1 MKNQAIS
8 EEKRRSVFNVL
19 KGEYVGKRIQPSY
32 LRQEVV
38 LKNNQSNYEFNFAEL
53 VAAALNATERRLRR
67 TDAFKVLGM
76 SLQLLIEETLKPGK
90 GVLITY
96 PNPFQVNQV
105 TSAPS
110 ASIPGVAVVS
120 PKDLN
125 AVYNGT
131 ISASVNNDTQFEYIE
146 TRQFLTVP
154 STQENSIN
162 DYTETDIAAGMI
174 SLEPHLLLNGKNT
187 NKFVLTIPT
196 WNAIAIQ
203 SHKPDWDIKAVLL
216 LDGFHIPGV
225 NS

>member
-1 MKNQAIS
+1 MISQPITERKLREVFNMLKAKYPNSRIQAS
-8 EEKRRSVFNVL
+8 ALREEKKLENNNRTLTYSF
-19 KGEYVGKRIQPSY
+19 GEGTVIP
-32 LRQEVV
+32 
-38 LKNNQSNYEFNFAEL
+38 
-53 VAAALNATERRLRR
+53 TERRLRR

-131 ISASVNNDTQFEYIE
+131 ISASVNSDTQFEYIE

-162 DYTETDIAAGMI
+162 DYTETDIAASTPRHHSRNPALAGL
-174 SLEPHLLLNGKNT
+174 SLLPPFAYSRL
-187 NKFVLTIPT
+187 
-196 WNAIAIQ
+196 
-203 SHKPDWDIKAVLL
+203 
-216 LDGFHIPGV
+216 
-225 NS
+225 